1 MVDPAART
9 GDPRRTL
16 PVPTDGSHF
25 TLETLDPGRILHR
38 VHASKYCP
46 VQFNPGPYGDAR
58 FSPIVNP
65 GGGQIA
71 TMYAGTTQECAL
83 METVFRSVPYEPGY
97 KTIDEAKFQDQIYST
112 VTLAQPL
119 HLVYLRSV
127 ALRKIGLTR
136 EQLIDTE
143 MDRYPETRKIAEAIY
158 ALRPDAQG
166 LYWVSRQDD
175 SARAVVLF
183 GDRIPSG
190 ALSPGT
196 SSPSLLG
203 DHATHVAVLDL
214 ADKLGVYIVPGKP
227 A

>member
-1 MVDPAART
+1 MVDPAARMAAV
-9 GDPRRTL
+9 RRTL
-16 PVPTDGSHF
+16 PIPADGSHF

-38 VHASKYCP
+38 VHAIKYGP
-46 VQFNPGPYGDAR
+46 VQFNPGPHGDAR

-65 GGGQIA
+65 ASDQIA

-83 METVFRSVPYEPGY
+83 METVFRSVPYAPGY
-97 KTIDEAKFQDQIYST
+97 KTIDHVKFQDQIYST

-119 HLVYLRSV
+119 NLVSLRTI
-127 ALRKIGLTR
+127 ALRKVGLTR
-136 EQLIDTE
+136 EELIDTE

-196 SSPSLLG
+196 SSLSLLG
-203 DHATHVAVLDL
+203 DHATHAAVLDL
-214 ADKLGVYIVPGKP
+214 ADKLGVYIV
-227 A
+227 